1 MVTQRGATSG
11 ERAQRVH
18 GGGPKATHSVLV
30 PQCCEPGVVRLLTG
44 GTNMASGGGQA
55 EPERLDPAK
64 LAAYPKILDI
74 DNDILI
80 PQYADRWMAQLKV
93 ALRSRYLMEVLE
105 YPEDPS
111 LQSFVEHYTGSLQ
124 GL

>member
-30 PQCCEPGVVRLLTG
+30 PQCCEPGVVRLLEVQTWL
-44 GTNMASGGGQA
+44 A
-55 EPERLDPAK
+55 EAVKLNLNGLTRQTK

-105 YPEDPS
+105 YTMLAGDPAMVAGGILRIYS
-111 LQSFVEHYTGSLQ
+111 L
-124 GL
+124 